1 MNRII
6 TKFAVIILS
15 VTLIPLGAIGK
26 TAISNFKNEKFVVF
40 DVSSN
45 KTYSLSEREYLIG
58 ALFAQ
63 TDPSYDLEALKAQT
77 VVSYTN
83 ALFMEQSSDKNY
95 DFEID
100 ISREI
105 LYIDED
111 SARKKYAEDY
121 KRLLKKIEAAVD
133 SVYGKSITFNSK
145 TVLLPYFSSSNGFTE
160 DASVVWGQEVEYL
173 KAVKSGGDVLNPNSK
188 TDYSFTIEE
197 IRSLIL
203 EKYKIELPEDSL
215 NFVVEGRTDSGTV
228 TACSV
233 ESIVMTGQDFRS
245 LFNLRS
251 ANFDLSFDGEK
262 LDITCYGKG
271 HYVGMSQYGADFMAR
286 QGSSCVDILKHYYT
300 DIEIT

>member
-63 TDPSYDLEALKAQT
+63 TDPSYDLEALKAQAI
-77 VVSYTN
+77 VSYTN
-83 ALFMEQSSDKNY
+83 ALFMKQSSDKNY

-111 SARKKYAEDY
+111 AARKKYADDY
-121 KRLLKKIEAAVD
+121 KSLFEKIETAVD
-133 SVYGKSITFNSK
+133 SVYDKSITFNSK
-145 TVLLPYFSSSNGFTE
+145 TVLLPFFSSSNGFTE
-160 DASVVWGQEVEYL
+160 DASVVWVQEVEYL
-173 KAVKSGGDVLNPNSK
+173 KAVKSGGDVLNPNLK

-233 ESIVMTGQDFRS
+233 GSIVMTGQDFRS
-245 LFNLRS
+245 LFGLCS
-251 ANFDLSFDGEK
+251 ANFDLSFGGEK
-262 LDITCYGKG
+262 LNITCYGKG

-286 QGSSCVDILKHYYT
+286 QGSSFVDILNHYYT
-300 DIEIT
+300 NIEIT